1 MFREKDLLFELQHL
15 FIIKLIDV
23 AMDDEF
29 VYFIFENCENGDF
42 ADLIAKRK
50 FLSLEVTRIYA
61 A

>member
-1 MFREKDLLFELQHL
+1 
-15 FIIKLIDV
+15 
-23 AMDDEF
+23 MDDEF